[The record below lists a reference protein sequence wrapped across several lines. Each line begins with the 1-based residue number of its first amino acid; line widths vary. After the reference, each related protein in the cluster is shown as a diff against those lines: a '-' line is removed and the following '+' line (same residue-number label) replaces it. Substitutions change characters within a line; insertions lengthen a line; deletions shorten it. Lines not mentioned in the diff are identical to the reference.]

1 MQCYARFKNGF
12 EPKVQENLASHL
24 LDIDGD
30 SCHHVHN
37 IAKCFTKPF
46 KNFWKVYL
54 AIFALILITAV
65 ILAILTSICDVLSLQ
80 YIKSTNFA
88 SCRWLSAFLPMTSK
102 KAKIEELQ
110 TSIASKWQASTN
122 KRRERKSQMSK
133 KLKKIFLIYQF
144 INVFSKYLRITQCFL
159 SVMNPLFIKYMQSS
173 TSL

>member
-1 MQCYARFKNGF
+1 MGTLVIMYTILQNVLPNHSK
-12 EPKVQENLASHL
+12 
-24 LDIDGD
+24 I
-30 SCHHVHN
+30 
-37 IAKCFTKPF
+37 
-46 KNFWKVYL
+46 FWKVYL
-54 AIFALILITAV
+54 AIFLLIFITAV
-65 ILAILTSICDVLSLQ
+65 ILAILASICDVLSLK
-80 YIKSTNFA
+80 YIKPTNFA

-173 TSL
+173 TSLWEVSFHFLLNLMFCQL

>member
-1 MQCYARFKNGF
+1 MGTLVIMYTISQNVL
-12 EPKVQENLASHL
+12 PNHS
-24 LDIDGD
+24 
-30 SCHHVHN
+30 
-37 IAKCFTKPF
+37 

-80 YIKSTNFA
+80 YIKSTNFG
-88 SCRWLSAFLPMTSK
+88 RWLSAFLPMTSK

-110 TSIASKWQASTN
+110 TSIASKWQASID
-122 KRRERKSQMSK
+122 KRRERKSQNSK
-133 KLKKIFLIYQF
+133 KLKKIFFIYKF
-144 INVFSKYLRITQCFL
+144 INVFSKYLRFTQYFL